1 MAEATWKVFGVRHHG
16 PGSARALVRAL
27 EEMRPDLILVEG
39 PPEADRLVALA
50 ASEELRPPVAL
61 LAYGQKSSFW
71 PFAVF
76 SPEWQAIRY
85 AVKNEVPLRF
95 CDLPAANRS
104 EEPAQE
110 DGRVDPIGSLA
121 EAAGYEDAERW
132 WEDVIEHRRDGTPP
146 FEAVAEAMT
155 AVRAEHPAVRYD
167 LVREAYMRQ
176 VLRAG
181 LKEGRERIAVVCG
194 AWHVPA
200 LLGKLPPST
209 HDAALLKGL
218 PKRTVTMTWVPWTHG
233 RLAWWTGYGAGV
245 ASPGWYHHLF
255 TAEDRPIERWLV
267 KVAGVLRADD
277 LPVSSAHVIEATRL
291 AETLAVLRGRP
302 HAGLAEVTEATRA
315 VLCEGDD
322 VRLELVQRKVV
333 VGEELGG
340 VPDETPSVPLVR
352 DVAAA
357 QKSLR
362 MPPQALISDV
372 DLDLRKPTDLGRSR
386 LLHRLRLLGVE
397 WGHPQER
404 KGRGT
409 FWESWQLA
417 WRPEFAVDLIAA
429 SAYGTTVESAAT
441 AKVTEIGRDADL
453 PALTGLVEACL
464 LADLPGAQP
473 EVLRALNERAA
484 IDTDVVHLMAAIP
497 ALARTLRYGDVRG
510 TSVGDLAPVITG
522 LVTRVQL
529 GLPGAFS
536 NIDEAAAKSLVDVLD
551 RVHESVRLVSIPA
564 HHPPN
569 PQPLLK
575 DHLPLREG
583 WLETLRSLVDRSDL
597 PGLLAGRLTRLL
609 RDEGALDF
617 AETELRLAR
626 VLTVGV
632 PAGTS
637 ASFVE
642 GFLGTGGLLLV
653 HDEALLRLVDTW
665 LSGLPG
671 DSFTSVLPL
680 LRRTF
685 GAFAGP
691 ERRAI
696 GERVRH
702 LGLPSK
708 RVSQVDDLDPERV
721 AVVLP
726 TLKLLLGS
734 AK

>member
-1 MAEATWKVFGVRHHG
+1 VTADWEVFGIRHHG

-27 EEMRPDLILVEG
+27 EAMRPDMILVEG
-39 PPEADRLVALA
+39 PPEADPLVALA
-50 ASEELRPPVAL
+50 ASENLRPPVAL
-61 LAYGQKSSFW
+61 LAYGDRSSFW

-76 SPEWQAIRY
+76 SPEWQAIQH
-85 AVKNEVPLRF
+85 AIKNEVPLRF
-95 CDLPAANRS
+95 CDLPAANRTEATAR
-104 EEPAQE
+104 EEE
-110 DGRVDPIGSLA
+110 RVDAIASLA
-121 EAAGYEDAERW
+121 LAAGYEDAERW
-132 WEDVIEHRRDGTPP
+132 WEDVIEHRRDGTSP
-146 FEAVAEAMT
+146 FEAVAEAMA
-155 AVRAEHPAVRYD
+155 AVRAEHPAVHYD

-176 VLRAG
+176 VLRAV
-181 LKEGRERIAVVCG
+181 LKEGYARVAVVCG

-200 LLGKLPPST
+200 LQGKLPPST
-209 HDAALLKGL
+209 HDSALLKGL
-218 PKRTVTMTWVPWTHG
+218 PRKAVSMTWVPWTHG

-255 TAEDRPIERWLV
+255 TVVDRPIERWLV
-267 KVAGVLRADD
+267 KVARVLREDD

-302 HAGLAEVTEATRA
+302 HAGLSEVTEATRA

-322 VRLELVQRKVV
+322 LRLGLVQRKVV
-333 VGEELGG
+333 VGEELGT

-362 MPPQALISDV
+362 MPPQALISDI
-372 DLDLRKPTDLGRSR
+372 DLDLRKPMDLGRSK

-397 WGHPQER
+397 WGAVQEKR
-404 KGRGT
+404 GKGT

-417 WRPEFAVDLIAA
+417 WRPEFSVDLIAA

-441 AKVTEIGRDADL
+441 AKVIEHTSDADL
-453 PALTGLVEACL
+453 PTLTSLVEACL

-473 EVLRALNERAA
+473 EVIRALNERAA

-497 ALARTLRYGDVRG
+497 ALARTFRYGDVRG

-536 NIDEAAAKSLVDVLD
+536 NVDDSAAKSLVEVLD
-551 RVHESVRLVSIPA
+551 RVHDSIRLLA
-564 HHPPN
+564 
-569 PQPLLK
+569 
-575 DHLPLREG
+575 DHLPLRDG
-583 WLETLRSLVDRSDL
+583 WLETLRSLVDRKDL

-609 RDEGALDF
+609 RDDGALDF
-617 AETELRLAR
+617 EETELRLAR

-632 PAGTS
+632 PAATS

-653 HDEALLRLVDTW
+653 HDEALLRLVDAW
-665 LSGLPG
+665 LAGLPADG
-671 DSFTSVLPL
+671 FTTVLPL

-685 GAFAGP
+685 AVFAGP

-696 GERVRH
+696 GERVRN
-702 LGLPSK
+702 LGSPSK
-708 RVSQVDDLDPERV
+708 RASQVDDLDLERV
-721 AVVLP
+721 AVVMP
-726 TLKLLLGS
+726 TLRLLLG
-734 AK
+734 ARNG